1 MINSM
6 KNCLWYKKPAS
17 DWNEALPLGSGRLG
31 MMIFGQPCF
40 ETVQLNEESV
50 WSGMFRNRNN
60 PDALKTLPE
69 VRRLLNEGDI
79 RGAQKV
85 AMEGLSGIP
94 SQERGYQTAGN
105 LNITHLA
112 DCSAGCHGE
121 FPLPDAPLGGEDAAG
136 IKQYRRELD
145 ISTAVAS
152 VSFEAG
158 GIRFTR
164 EYFASAPDDVLIIRI
179 SADRPGAVSFRAS
192 LDRGAF
198 EDTKGAADG
207 RTIFMQDSH
216 GIPFFEA
223 VRAVTDGGSVRTA
236 GEFLIVEEADDA
248 LLFVNIETAFR
259 ESDPRESCLKKL
271 DKAVAWVDALSAEEA
286 LRRQPGSLDIKT
298 AVPSEKTVAVNC
310 SEKKAG
316 TAEENSS
323 DAGSGSTHLSSSRN
337 CVSTPLGSLDDVS
350 MRHMGTVQACE
361 AALSAAETGNLSEG
375 SIKTAGAAYAA
386 LKMRHTA
393 DYQQY
398 FNRMELRLGVATDS
412 LSEAGCT
419 TGPEASSMTCALP
432 TDERLARF
440 RASLSEA
447 DCETVPESASKACG
461 AADLDLIR
469 LYADFG
475 RYLLISSSRPGTLP
489 ANLQGIWCKDIESP
503 WGSKYT
509 ININTEMNYWPA
521 AMCNL
526 AEMEEPLFSLLER
539 MVPNGRETAKSMY
552 GCRGFTAHH
561 NTDIWGDTA
570 PQDIWLP
577 ASYWVLGAA
586 WLCTHVITHFEYTQD
601 MDFLKRMYPV
611 LHEACLF
618 FVDFLTE
625 GTEDITLAD
634 GRVVKNLT
642 VNPSTSPENTYRLPN
657 GQTGCMCPGCEMD
670 NRILEQLFSGTIL
683 ASALLGETE
692 DVDAFK
698 AVLER
703 LLPPVVGS
711 DGRIREWNGEFEEV
725 EPGHRHI
732 SHLYGLFPGN
742 TIHPKDTPELAR
754 AAEKTLEHRL
764 SHGGGHTGWSRAW
777 IINFYAS
784 LGNGEKAG
792 ENVSAL
798 LSKSTLSNMFDNH
811 PPFQIDGNF
820 GGLTGIIRMLVQSR
834 IKDGQVL
841 VELLPAL
848 PDSWQDGSVRGVA
861 LKGNLLA
868 DFEWKGGRLLRWSVY
883 PVQGKT
889 PLPFKLVLPRDR

>member
-1 MINSM
+1 M
-6 KNCLWYKKPAS
+6 KNLLWYKKSAS

-31 MMIFGQPCF
+31 MMVFGQPCF
-40 ETVQLNEESV
+40 ETIQLNEESV

-69 VRRLLNEGDI
+69 VRRLLSEGDI
-79 RGAQKV
+79 RGAQKL
-85 AMEGLSGIP
+85 AMEGLSGTP
-94 SQERGYQTAGN
+94 TQERAYQTAGN

-112 DCSAGCHGE
+112 DCAAGCHGE
-121 FPLPDAPLGGEDAAG
+121 FPLPDAPLGGEGGEAVSD
-136 IKQYRRELD
+136 YRRELD

-152 VSFEAG
+152 VSFESA

-164 EYFASAPDDVLIIRI
+164 EYFATAADDMLVIRI
-179 SADRPGAVSFRAS
+179 SADKPGAVSFRAS
-192 LDRGAF
+192 LDRGVF
-198 EDTKGAADG
+198 EDTKGAADS
-207 RTIFMQDSH
+207 RTIFMADSH
-216 GIPFFEA
+216 GIPFYEA
-223 VRAVTDGGSVRTA
+223 VRAVSEGGSVRTA
-236 GEFLIVEEADDA
+236 GEFLIVENADSA
-248 LLFVNIETAFR
+248 LLFVDIRTAFR
-259 ESDPRESCLKKL
+259 EEDPRTACLKKL
-271 DKAVAWVDALSAEEA
+271 DEAVAWIDAIKAEET
-286 LRRQPGSLDIKT
+286 LRSQGDGKPPAAFS
-298 AVPSEKTVAVNC
+298 V
-310 SEKKAG
+310 
-316 TAEENSS
+316 
-323 DAGSGSTHLSSSRN
+323 
-337 CVSTPLGSLDDVS
+337 DDVS
-350 MRHMGTVQACE
+350 IRHMGAAQACE
-361 AALSAAETGNLSEG
+361 AAVTEGEDNSEIRPAG
-375 SIKTAGAAYAA
+375 AFKALGAAYGA
-386 LKMRHTA
+386 LKMRHTT

-398 FNRMELRLGVATDS
+398 FSRMELRLGAAD
-412 LSEAGCT
+412 EA
-419 TGPEASSMTCALP
+419 CALP
-432 TDERLARF
+432 TDERLAAF
-440 RASLSEA
+440 DGS
-447 DCETVPESASKACG
+447 
-461 AADLDLIR
+461 DLDFIR

-526 AEMEEPLFSLLER
+526 AEMEEPLFDLLER

-625 GTEDITLAD
+625 GTEDITLPD

-642 VNPSTSPENTYRLPN
+642 VSPSTSPENTYRLPN

-725 EPGHRHI
+725 EPGHRHV

-784 LGNGEKAG
+784 LGNGEMAG

-798 LSKSTLSNMFDNH
+798 LSKSTLGNLFDNH

-834 IKDGQVL
+834 IKDGMVL

-848 PDSWQDGSVRGVA
+848 PDSWKDGSVSGVA

>member
-1 MINSM
+1 MNYS
-6 KNCLWYKKPAS
+6 LWYTKPAS

-31 MMIFGQPCF
+31 MMVFGQPCF
-40 ETVQLNEESV
+40 ETIQLNEESV

-60 PDALKTLPE
+60 PDAVKSLPE
-69 VRRLLNEGDI
+69 VRRLLSEGDI
-79 RGAQKV
+79 RGAQKL

-94 SQERGYQTAGN
+94 TQERGYQTAGN

-112 DCSAGCHGE
+112 DSSAGCHGE
-121 FPLPDAPLGGEDAAG
+121 FPQPDAPLGGENGVAVRN
-136 IKQYRRELD
+136 YRRALD

-152 VSFEAG
+152 VSFDADDVH
-158 GIRFTR
+158 FTR
-164 EYFASAPDDVLIIRI
+164 EYFATAADDVLVIRI
-179 SADRPGAVSFRAS
+179 SADKPGAVSFRAS
-192 LDRGAF
+192 FDRGSF
-198 EDTKGAADG
+198 EDTKGAVDG
-207 RTIFMQDSH
+207 RTIFMADGH

-223 VRAVTDGGSVRTA
+223 VRAVSDGGSVRTS
-236 GEFLIVEEADDA
+236 GEFLIVENADA
-248 LLFVNIETAFR
+248 VLLFVDVRTAFR
-259 ESDPRESCLKKL
+259 VEEPRTECLKKL
-271 DKAVAWVDALSAEEA
+271 DEAVSWVDAIKAEET
-286 LRRQPGSLDIKT
+286 LRRNSGTEFTKET
-298 AVPSEKTVAVNC
+298 ADKESASVSPTTV
-310 SEKKAG
+310 
-316 TAEENSS
+316 
-323 DAGSGSTHLSSSRN
+323 LSS
-337 CVSTPLGSLDDVS
+337 VDDIS
-350 MRHMGTVQACE
+350 MRHMGTSQACE
-361 AALSAAETGNLSEG
+361 AAVSVADGDSRQTEAFRV
-375 SIKTAGAAYAA
+375 IGAAYGV
-386 LKMRHTA
+386 LKLRHTT

-398 FNRMELRLGVATDS
+398 FNRMELRLGSAAENGSTI
-412 LSEAGCT
+412 
-419 TGPEASSMTCALP
+419 CALP
-432 TDERLARF
+432 VDERLAAF
-440 RASLSEA
+440 RAGS
-447 DCETVPESASKACG
+447 D
-461 AADLDLIR
+461 DLDLIR

-521 AMCNL
+521 NMCNL
-526 AEMEEPLFSLLER
+526 SEMEEPLFDLLER
-539 MVPNGRETAKSMY
+539 MVPNGKETARSMY

-586 WLCTHVITHFEYTQD
+586 WLCTHVISHFEFTQD

-625 GTEDITLAD
+625 GTENITLPD
-634 GRVVKNLT
+634 GRIVKNLT
-642 VNPSTSPENTYRLPN
+642 VNPSTSPENMYCLPN

-692 DVDAFK
+692 DVDVFK

-703 LLPPVVGS
+703 LLPPVIQS
-711 DGRIREWNGEFEEV
+711 DGRIREWNGEFDEV

-732 SHLYGLFPGN
+732 SHLYGLFPGK
-742 TIHPKDTPELAR
+742 TINRFDTPELAR
-754 AAEKTLEHRL
+754 AAEKTLEYRL

-792 ENVSAL
+792 ENVVAL
-798 LSKSTLSNMFDNH
+798 LSKSTLSNLFDNH

-820 GGLTGIIRMLVQSR
+820 GGLAGIIRMLVQSR

-848 PDSWQDGSVRGVA
+848 PPDWKDGSLRGVA
-861 LKGNLLA
+861 LCGNLLA
-868 DFEWKGGRLLRWSVY
+868 DIEWQNGRLLNWSVY

>member
-6 KNCLWYKKPAS
+6 KNSLWYKKPAS

-40 ETVQLNEESV
+40 ETVQLNEDSV

-60 PDALKTLPE
+60 PDALKTIPE
-69 VRRLLNEGDI
+69 VRRLLSQGDI
-79 RGAQKV
+79 RGAQKL
-85 AMEGLSGIP
+85 AMEGLSGVP
-94 SQERGYQTAGN
+94 TQERGYQTAGT

-112 DCSAGCHGE
+112 DSAAGCHGE
-121 FPLPDAPLGGEDAAG
+121 FPLPDAPLGGEGASDVTD
-136 IKQYRRELD
+136 YRRELD
-145 ISTAVAS
+145 LSTAVAS
-152 VSFEAG
+152 VSFETA

-164 EYFASAPDDVLIIRI
+164 EYFATAADDMLVIRI
-179 SADRPGAVSFRAS
+179 SADKPGAVSFRAS
-192 LDRGAF
+192 FDRGAF
-198 EDTKGAADG
+198 EDTKGAADS
-207 RTIFMQDSH
+207 RTVFMADAH

-223 VRAVTDGGSVRTA
+223 VRAVAEGGTVRTA
-236 GEFLIVEEADDA
+236 GEFLIVENADEA
-248 LLFVNIETAFR
+248 LLFVDICTAFR
-259 ESDPRESCLKKL
+259 EEDPRTACLKRL
-271 DKAVAWVDALSAEEA
+271 DEAVAWVDAINAEEA
-286 LRRQPGSLDIKT
+286 LRKQTETEPPAAFS
-298 AVPSEKTVAVNC
+298 V
-310 SEKKAG
+310 
-316 TAEENSS
+316 
-323 DAGSGSTHLSSSRN
+323 
-337 CVSTPLGSLDDVS
+337 DDVS
-350 MRHMGTVQACE
+350 IRHMGAEKACE
-361 AALSAAETGNLSEG
+361 SAVTEGGGESGNRQKAAVKAVS
-375 SIKTAGAAYAA
+375 AAYAA
-386 LKMRHTA
+386 LKMRHTT

-398 FNRMELRLGVATDS
+398 FDRMELHLGAAQD
-412 LSEAGCT
+412 E
-419 TGPEASSMTCALP
+419 LP

-440 RASLSEA
+440 RDLLSEA
-447 DCETVPESASKACG
+447 DCETGQESASKACS

-526 AEMEEPLFSLLER
+526 AEMEEPLFDLLER

-561 NTDIWGDTA
+561 NTDIWGDTV

-625 GTEDITLAD
+625 GTEDVPLKD

-642 VNPSTSPENTYRLPN
+642 VSPSTSPENTYRLPN

-670 NRILEQLFSGTIL
+670 NRILEQLFSGTIHT
-683 ASALLGETE
+683 SALLGETE

-703 LLPPVVGS
+703 LLPPVVGN

-742 TIHPKDTPELAR
+742 TINRFDTPELTR

-764 SHGGGHTGWSRAW
+764 SYGGGHTGWSRAW

-784 LGNGEKAG
+784 LGKGEKAG

-798 LSKSTLSNMFDNH
+798 LAKSTLGNLFDNH

-834 IKDGQVL
+834 IKDGKVL

-848 PDSWQDGSVRGVA
+848 PDSWKDGSLRGVA

-883 PVQGKT
+883 PVAGKT
-889 PLPFKLVLPRDR
+889 PLPFKLVLPKDR

>member
-1 MINSM
+1 M
-6 KNCLWYKKPAS
+6 KNMLWYKKSAS
-17 DWNEALPLGSGRLG
+17 NWNEALPLGSGRLG

-40 ETVQLNEESV
+40 ETIQLNEESV

-69 VRRLLNEGDI
+69 VRRLLSEGDI
-79 RGAQKV
+79 RGAQKL
-85 AMEGLSGIP
+85 AMEGLSGVP
-94 SQERGYQTAGN
+94 TQERGYQTAGN

-112 DCSAGCHGE
+112 DCAAGCHGE
-121 FPLPDAPLGGEDAAG
+121 FPLPDAPLGGEGGEAVTN
-136 IKQYRRELD
+136 YWRELD

-152 VSFEAG
+152 VSFETA

-164 EYFASAPDDVLIIRI
+164 EYFATAADDMLVIHI
-179 SADRPGAVSFRAS
+179 SADKPGAVSFRAS

-198 EDTKGAADG
+198 EDTKGAADS
-207 RTIFMQDSH
+207 RTIFMADSH
-216 GIPFFEA
+216 GIPFYEA
-223 VRAVTDGGSVRTA
+223 VRAVSEGGSVRTA
-236 GEFLIVEEADDA
+236 GGFVIVENADSA
-248 LLFVNIETAFR
+248 LLFVDVRTAFR
-259 ESDPRESCLKKL
+259 EEDPRTACLKKL
-271 DKAVAWVDALSAEEA
+271 DEAVAWIDAIKAEET
-286 LRRQPGSLDIKT
+286 LRSQEDGELP
-298 AVPSEKTVAVNC
+298 AVFSV
-310 SEKKAG
+310 
-316 TAEENSS
+316 
-323 DAGSGSTHLSSSRN
+323 
-337 CVSTPLGSLDDVS
+337 DDVS
-350 MRHMGTVQACE
+350 IRHMGAAQACE
-361 AALSAAETGNLSEG
+361 AAVTEGEDNSEIRQAG
-375 SIKTAGAAYAA
+375 AFKALGAAYGA
-386 LKMRHTA
+386 LKMRHTT

-398 FNRMELRLGVATDS
+398 FSRMELRLGNAD
-412 LSEAGCT
+412 EA
-419 TGPEASSMTCALP
+419 CALP
-432 TDERLARF
+432 TDERLAAF
-440 RASLSEA
+440 DGS
-447 DCETVPESASKACG
+447 
-461 AADLDLIR
+461 DLDLIR

-521 AMCNL
+521 VMCNL
-526 AEMEEPLFSLLER
+526 AEMEEPLFDLLER

-625 GTEDITLAD
+625 GTEDITLPD

-642 VNPSTSPENTYRLPN
+642 VNPATSPENTYRLAN

-798 LSKSTLSNMFDNH
+798 LAKSTLGNLFDNH

-848 PDSWQDGSVRGVA
+848 PDSWKDGSVSGVA

-883 PVQGKT
+883 PVDGKE
-889 PLPFKLVLPRDR
+889 PLPFKLVLPHDR

>member
-1 MINSM
+1 M
-6 KNCLWYKKPAS
+6 KNLLWYKKSAS
-17 DWNEALPLGSGRLG
+17 NWNEALPLGSGRLG

-40 ETVQLNEESV
+40 ETIQLNEESV

-69 VRRLLNEGDI
+69 VRRLLSEGDI
-79 RGAQKV
+79 RGAQKL
-85 AMEGLSGIP
+85 AMEGLSGTP
-94 SQERGYQTAGN
+94 TQERGYQTAGN

-112 DCSAGCHGE
+112 DCAAGCHGE
-121 FPLPDAPLGGEDAAG
+121 FPLPDAPLGGEGGEAVTN
-136 IKQYRRELD
+136 YRRELD

-152 VSFEAG
+152 VSFETA

-164 EYFASAPDDVLIIRI
+164 EYFATAADDMLVIRI
-179 SADRPGAVSFRAS
+179 SADKPGAVSFRAS

-198 EDTKGAADG
+198 EDTKGAADS
-207 RTIFMQDSH
+207 RTIFMADSH
-216 GIPFFEA
+216 GIPFYEA
-223 VRAVTDGGSVRTA
+223 VRAVSEGGSVRTA
-236 GEFLIVEEADDA
+236 GEFVIVENADSA
-248 LLFVNIETAFR
+248 LLFVDVRTAFR
-259 ESDPRESCLKKL
+259 EEDPRTVCLKKL
-271 DKAVAWVDALSAEEA
+271 DEAVAWIDAIKAEET
-286 LRRQPGSLDIKT
+286 LRSQEDGEPP
-298 AVPSEKTVAVNC
+298 AVFSV
-310 SEKKAG
+310 
-316 TAEENSS
+316 
-323 DAGSGSTHLSSSRN
+323 
-337 CVSTPLGSLDDVS
+337 DDVS
-350 MRHMGTVQACE
+350 IRHMGAAQACE
-361 AALSAAETGNLSEG
+361 AAVTEGEDNSEIRQAG
-375 SIKTAGAAYAA
+375 AFKALGAAYGA
-386 LKMRHTA
+386 LKMRHTT

-398 FNRMELRLGVATDS
+398 FSRMELRLGNAD
-412 LSEAGCT
+412 EA
-419 TGPEASSMTCALP
+419 CALP
-432 TDERLARF
+432 TDERLAAF
-440 RASLSEA
+440 DGS
-447 DCETVPESASKACG
+447 
-461 AADLDLIR
+461 DLDLIR

-509 ININTEMNYWPA
+509 ININTEMNYWPT

-526 AEMEEPLFSLLER
+526 AEMEEPLFDLLER

-625 GTEDITLAD
+625 GTEDITLPD

-792 ENVSAL
+792 ENVNAL
-798 LSKSTLSNMFDNH
+798 LSKSTLNNLFDNH

-848 PDSWQDGSVRGVA
+848 PDSWKDGSVSGVA

-883 PVQGKT
+883 PVAGKT
-889 PLPFKLVLPRDR
+889 PLPFKLVLPKDR

>member
-1 MINSM
+1 MNYS
-6 KNCLWYKKPAS
+6 LWYEKPATE
-17 DWNEALPLGSGRLG
+17 WNEALPLGSGRLG
-31 MMIFGQPCF
+31 MMVSGQPCF
-40 ETVQLNEESV
+40 ETVQLNEDSI

-69 VRRLLNEGDI
+69 VRRLLSEGDI
-79 RGAQKV
+79 RGAQKL
-85 AMEGLSGIP
+85 AMEGLSGTP
-94 SQERGYQTAGN
+94 TQERGYQTAGN

-112 DCSAGCHGE
+112 DASAGCHGE
-121 FPLPDAPLGGEDAAG
+121 FPQPDAPLGGENASE
-136 IKQYRRELD
+136 ITNYRRELNV
-145 ISTAVAS
+145 STAVAS
-152 VSFEAG
+152 VSFEAA

-164 EYFASAPDDVLIIRI
+164 EYFATACDDMLVICI
-179 SADRPGAVSFRAS
+179 SADKPGAVSFRAS

-207 RTIFMQDSH
+207 RTIFMADSH
-216 GIPFFEA
+216 GVPFFEA
-223 VRAVTDGGSVRTA
+223 VRAVAEGGSVRTT
-236 GEFLIVEEADDA
+236 GEFLIVENADSA
-248 LLFVNIETAFR
+248 LLFVDVRTAFR
-259 ESDPRESCLKKL
+259 EEDPRTACLKKL
-271 DKAVAWVDALSAEEA
+271 DEAVAWIDAIKAEET
-286 LRRQPGSLDIKT
+286 LRQHT
-298 AVPSEKTVAVNC
+298 EEKPPAAFSV
-310 SEKKAG
+310 
-316 TAEENSS
+316 
-323 DAGSGSTHLSSSRN
+323 
-337 CVSTPLGSLDDVS
+337 DDVS
-350 MRHMGTVQACE
+350 IRHMGAKKACE
-361 AALSAAETGNLSEG
+361 AAVTEG
-375 SIKTAGAAYAA
+375 SDDSEIRQSGSFKALGAAYGA
-386 LKMRHTA
+386 LKMRHTT

-398 FNRMELRLGVATDS
+398 FNRMELRLGPAPDS
-412 LSEAGCT
+412 LSEADCT
-419 TGPEASSMTCALP
+419 AGTEGALKAAALP
-432 TDERLARF
+432 TDERLAAF
-440 RASLSEA
+440 RAGE
-447 DCETVPESASKACG
+447 G
-461 AADLDLIR
+461 ADLDLIR

-521 AMCNL
+521 NICNL
-526 AEMEEPLFSLLER
+526 SEMEEPLFDLLER
-539 MVPNGRETAKSMY
+539 MVPNGKETARSMY

-586 WLCTHVITHFEYTQD
+586 WLCTHVITHFEFTQD

-625 GTEDITLAD
+625 GTEDITLPD

-642 VNPSTSPENTYRLPN
+642 VNPSTSPENMYRLPN

-703 LLPPVVGS
+703 LLPPVIQS
-711 DGRIREWNGEFEEV
+711 DGRIREWNGEFDEV

-732 SHLYGLFPGN
+732 SHLYGLFPGK
-742 TIHPKDTPELAR
+742 TISRFDTPELAR
-754 AAEKTLEHRL
+754 AAEKTLEYRL

-777 IINFYAS
+777 IINYYAS

-792 ENVSAL
+792 ENVVAL
-798 LSKSTLSNMFDNH
+798 LSKSTLSNLFDNH

-820 GGLTGIIRMLVQSR
+820 GGLAGIIRMLVQSR

-848 PDSWQDGSVRGVA
+848 PPDWKDGSLRGVA
-861 LKGNLLA
+861 LCGNLLA
-868 DFEWKGGRLLRWSVY
+868 DIEWKNGRLLNWSVY

-889 PLPFKLVLPRDR
+889 ALPFKLVLPRDR

>member
-1 MINSM
+1 MISSM
-6 KNCLWYKKPAS
+6 KNSLWYKKPAS

-40 ETVQLNEESV
+40 EVVQLNEDSV

-69 VRRLLNEGDI
+69 VRRLLSEGDI
-79 RGAQKV
+79 RGAQKL
-85 AMEGLSGIP
+85 AMEGLSGVP
-94 SQERGYQTAGN
+94 TQERGYQTAGN

-112 DCSAGCHGE
+112 DCATGCHGE
-121 FPLPDAPLGGEDAAG
+121 FPLPDAPLGGENASG
-136 IKQYRRELD
+136 VTNYRRELTL
-145 ISTAVAS
+145 STAVAS
-152 VSFEAG
+152 VSFESA

-164 EYFASAPDDVLIIRI
+164 EYFATAADDVLVIRI
-179 SADRPGAVSFRAS
+179 SADKPGAVSFRAS

-198 EDTKGAADG
+198 EDTKGAVDG
-207 RTIFMQDSH
+207 RTVFMADSH
-216 GIPFFEA
+216 GVPFFEA
-223 VRAVTDGGSVRTA
+223 VRAVADGGTVRTA
-236 GEFLIVEEADDA
+236 GEFLIVENADDA
-248 LLFVNIETAFR
+248 ILFVDIETAFR
-259 ESDPRESCLKKL
+259 EADPRAACLKKL
-271 DKAVAWVDALSAEEA
+271 DEAVAWVDAINAEEA
-286 LRRQPGSLDIKT
+286 LRQQASGSYSGSEPAFKT
-298 AVPSEKTVAVNC
+298 APSDV
-310 SEKKAG
+310 
-316 TAEENSS
+316 
-323 DAGSGSTHLSSSRN
+323 LSS
-337 CVSTPLGSLDDVS
+337 VDDIS
-350 MRHMGTVQACE
+350 MRHMG
-361 AALSAAETGNLSEG
+361 AALACASAFSVVDDRPKATVPV
-375 SIKTAGAAYAA
+375 KAAGAAYAA
-386 LKMRHTA
+386 LKMRHTTE
-393 DYQQY
+393 YQQY
-398 FNRMELRLGVATDS
+398 FDRMELRLGVAQD
-412 LSEAGCT
+412 E
-419 TGPEASSMTCALP
+419 LP
-432 TDERLARF
+432 TDERLVAF
-440 RASLSEA
+440 DGS
-447 DCETVPESASKACG
+447 
-461 AADLDLIR
+461 DLDLIR

-526 AEMEEPLFSLLER
+526 AEMEEPLFDLLER
-539 MVPNGRETAKSMY
+539 MVPNGRETARNMY

-625 GTEDITLAD
+625 GTEDVPLKD
-634 GRVVKNLT
+634 DRVVKNLT

-670 NRILEQLFSGTIL
+670 NRILEQLFSGTIH
-683 ASALLGETE
+683 AAALLGETE
-692 DVDAFK
+692 DVDAFN

-742 TIHPKDTPELAR
+742 TINRFDTPELAR

-798 LSKSTLSNMFDNH
+798 LAKSTLGNLFDNH

-834 IKDGQVL
+834 IKDGKVL

-848 PDSWQDGSVRGVA
+848 PDSWKDGSLRGVA

-868 DFEWKGGRLLRWSVY
+868 DFEWKGGKLTQYAVY
-883 PVQGKT
+883 PVEGKE
-889 PLPFKLVLPRDR
+889 PLPYTLIMPEER